1 MAGSLPNLSFAP
13 DRGRNREPRRRKLM
27 NRYAYRQGNYT
38 KFLKNLHTEQLAKLA
53 LKNQN
58 ECELLEDIRQFTLK
72 RSAIEKSYSE
82 ALLKISSAY
91 LNKKQACIPEIKMD
105 GAEEKWNMWSVWQT
119 VLEENEKL
127 ARARLAAVEV
137 FQQQIADEAK
147 VLRNTKLNSSK
158 RCIEQ
163 LSVVQKELQ
172 NSVQDVDKT
181 KKIYFDEEHS
191 AHDVRDKARD
201 IEEKLKKKKGS
212 FFQSITSLQKNSA
225 RVTSR
230 KEQLEEKST
239 GARNDYILSLAAANA
254 HQNRYFTIDL
264 QTTMSTMENYVYERV
279 ADYLAL
285 IGRTELLTCS
295 ATQNSFGKIRDQAQQ
310 LTREYN
316 LQCCYL
322 YYPVLKQHIQYEYEP
337 CDNDPVTKITADHES
352 AMETLNREGKRW
364 AGRVARESNVIRE
377 CARKLAVCAALRE
390 AGHRNDPNDQN
401 GPDLETKIDEFR
413 ETIRRS
419 EIAKAKAEA
428 RLECLRIG
436 GINVDE
442 WIQEAETLSVQE
454 MPRSAS
460 SLSMRTDASGQGENP
475 SSDSFYDSDNAEQD
489 QPVSESSPAPKQPEP
504 PVDEFMADS
513 DDDEDFGVEQE
524 RQKIEQMA
532 HGWDDPVNVDWGT
545 EEASSSG
552 AAGGGGGEAEMDLP
566 APAPVPAVAST
577 GQTFKCTALYSYTAQ
592 NPDEL
597 TIVESEQLEV
607 VGEGDGDGWLRARNY
622 RGEEGFVPHNY
633 LDVERDTPVDTH
645 TPAQLSSQI
654 SFSSVDYTV
663 DNEDQDPMQ
672 DSGQSPDQISVIS
685 APRKVNNQL
694 YCVAL
699 YDYDATAEDEL
710 TFEEGQIIK
719 LITKS
724 PHGVDD
730 GWWEGE
736 LMGKIGNFPSL
747 VVEECD
753 ENGEP
758 LTDAEDESPPPSAPP
773 TFAAPAPPP
782 PMILHQATPP
792 EGESPNL
799 DNNAGPAID
808 RFEFEMNT
816 DQHEQYGA
824 QFSAPPPSQP
834 PPVVICEDP
843 EAEEAATIEEE
854 SRQQGAKAAVAAAA
868 TASSSDSNQLNF
880 AQIIVTA
887 ATPMHEDANKK
898 FVPDEDPAPGAAAA
912 AAGPAESDEQPDEI
926 VEKQEQ
932 EKQELSSK
940 KKSQDGPT
948 VEHPQQPPPPPPAP
962 QKASPPKPAKPA
974 KPPSPPKPEKPTS
987 LNRTPEKPATAPKPT
1002 NVPAT
1007 KQMAGSLVKKPE
1019 RTRTE
1024 PEQPIEQEA
1033 APIEDP
1039 VDPFGAHFE
1048 ANFEANFAA
1057 NFDDAFGGG
1066 GGGGSAGDDS
1076 ASQPEIP
1083 KQVVGGRASIP
1094 EELEPHQLAR
1104 LQNLK
1109 ESNA

>member
-1 MAGSLPNLSFAP
+1 MQPP
-13 DRGRNREPRRRKLM
+13 PRK
-27 NRYAYRQGNYT
+27 GNYT

-158 RCIEQ
+158 RCIEN
-163 LSVVQKELQ
+163 LGVVQKELQ
-172 NSVQDVDKT
+172 NSVTDVDKT

-264 QTTMSTMENYVYERV
+264 QTTMATMENYVYERV

-322 YYPVLKQHIQYEYEP
+322 YYPVLKQHIQYEFEA
-337 CDNDPVTKITADHES
+337 CDQDPVRKITADHES
-352 AMETLNREGKRW
+352 AAETLSREGKRW

-377 CARKLAVCAALRE
+377 CARKLAVCTALRE
-390 AGHRNDPNDQN
+390 AGHRTDPNDQN

-413 ETIRRS
+413 ENIRKS
-419 EIAKAKAEA
+419 EISKAKAEA

-504 PVDEFMADS
+504 PLDEFAPDS
-513 DDDEDFGVEQE
+513 DEDEEFGVEQE
-524 RQKIEQMA
+524 RQKIEQIS
-532 HGWDDPVNVDWGT
+532 HGWDDPTQVDWGA
-545 EEASSSG
+545 EEA
-552 AAGGGGGEAEMDLP
+552 AAAAASQAAAEAGIAAAQQQQEQQQQQSQQP
-566 APAPVPAVAST
+566 AS
-577 GQTFKCTALYSYTAQ
+577 QTFKCTALYSYTAQ

-645 TPAQLSSQI
+645 TPAQLSTQI

-782 PMILHQATPP
+782 PMILHEATPP
-792 EGESPNL
+792 EGESPKMT
-799 DNNAGPAID
+799 NNGPAID
-808 RFEFEMNT
+808 KFEFEMNT
-816 DQHEQYGA
+816 NQHEQYGT
-824 QFSAPPPSQP
+824 QFSAPPPSQA

-843 EAEEAATIEEE
+843 EAEEAATMEEE
-854 SRQQGAKAAVAAAA
+854 SRQGAAAAAAAAA
-868 TASSSDSNQLNF
+868 TASGAAGGGGGDSNQLNF

-887 ATPMHEDANKK
+887 ATPMHEEPDKK
-898 FVPDEDPAPGAAAA
+898 FPQTEPADSDEEEEEMDGATGAARA
-912 AAGPAESDEQPDEI
+912 EI

-932 EKQELSSK
+932 ETQELSSK
-940 KKSQDGPT
+940 QKSQD
-948 VEHPQQPPPPPPAP
+948 VDPPKA
-962 QKASPPKPAKPA
+962 ASPPEAKPVSGAPGKSTGRPEKPAGPPPKPA
-974 KPPSPPKPEKPTS
+974 KPPSPPKPEKP
-987 LNRTPEKPATAPKPT
+987 ATAPKPT
-1002 NVPAT
+1002 NVAAKTPA
-1007 KQMAGSLVKKPE
+1007 KKPD
-1019 RTRTE
+1019 RARPVDPE
-1024 PEQPIEQEA
+1024 PEADLSFEEV

-1039 VDPFGAHFE
+1039 VAPFGEPFGGGGGGFE
-1048 ANFEANFAA
+1048 ANFEANFDA
-1057 NFDDAFGGG
+1057 NFDDAFGQ
-1066 GGGGSAGDDS
+1066 S
-1076 ASQPEIP
+1076 ASQPELP

>member
-1 MAGSLPNLSFAP
+1 MQPP
-13 DRGRNREPRRRKLM
+13 PRK
-27 NRYAYRQGNYT
+27 GNYT

-147 VLRNTKLNSSK
+147 VLRSTKLNSSK
-158 RCIEQ
+158 RCVEN
-163 LSVVQKELQ
+163 LAVVQKELQ
-172 NSVQDVDKT
+172 NSVTDVDKT

-264 QTTMSTMENYVYERV
+264 QTTMATMENYVYERV

-322 YYPVLKQHIQYEYEP
+322 YYPVLKQHIQYEFEA
-337 CDNDPVTKITADHES
+337 CDNDPVRKITADHES
-352 AMETLNREGKRW
+352 AAETLSREGKRW

-377 CARKLAVCAALRE
+377 CARKLAVCTALRE
-390 AGHRNDPNDQN
+390 AGHRTDPNDQN

-413 ETIRRS
+413 ENIRKS

-504 PVDEFMADS
+504 PSDEFTADS
-513 DDDEDFGVEQE
+513 DDDEEFGVEQE
-524 RQKIEQMA
+524 RQKIEQIS
-532 HGWDDPVNVDWGT
+532 HGWDDPTQVDWGA
-545 EEASSSG
+545 EEAAAAAASSSSSSAQ
-552 AAGGGGGEAEMDLP
+552 AAAEA
-566 APAPVPAVAST
+566 AVASVQQREPV

-685 APRKVNNQL
+685 APRKINNQL

-753 ENGEP
+753 KNGEP

-782 PMILHQATPP
+782 PMILQEATPP
-792 EGESPNL
+792 EGQSPNL
-799 DNNAGPAID
+799 TNAGPAID
-808 RFEFEMNT
+808 KFEFELND
-816 DQHEQYGA
+816 DQHEQYGT

-843 EAEEAATIEEE
+843 EAEEAATMEEE
-854 SRQQGAKAAVAAAA
+854 SRHGATAAAAA
-868 TASSSDSNQLNF
+868 TASGDSNQLNF

-887 ATPMHEDANKK
+887 ATPMHDEPDKK
-898 FVPDEDPAPGAAAA
+898 FPPPEEGPAAAISEEDPA
-912 AAGPAESDEQPDEI
+912 EI

-932 EKQELSSK
+932 EKQEISSK
-940 KKSQDGPT
+940 QKSQD
-948 VEHPQQPPPPPPAP
+948 VEP
-962 QKASPPKPAKPA
+962 QKPPTPPSQEPSTKSKTAPPKPA
-974 KPPSPPKPEKPTS
+974 KPPSPPKPEKP
-987 LNRTPEKPATAPKPT
+987 ATAPKPT
-1002 NVPAT
+1002 NVAA
-1007 KQMAGSLVKKPE
+1007 KSVSSKKPE
-1019 RTRTE
+1019 RVRPADRMAEQE
-1024 PEQPIEQEA
+1024 PEVEQEA

-1039 VDPFGAHFE
+1039 VAPFE
-1048 ANFEANFAA
+1048 ANFEANFEAGFAA
-1057 NFDDAFGGG
+1057 NFDDAFGQQEQQQ
-1066 GGGGSAGDDS
+1066 S
-1076 ASQPEIP
+1076 EVP

>member
-1 MAGSLPNLSFAP
+1 MQPP
-13 DRGRNREPRRRKLM
+13 PRK
-27 NRYAYRQGNYT
+27 GNYT
-38 KFLKNLHTEQLAKLA
+38 KFLKNLHSEQLAKLA

-147 VLRNTKLNSSK
+147 LLRSGKLASSK
-158 RCIEQ
+158 KCIEH
-163 LSVVQKELQ
+163 LAVVQKELQ
-172 NSVQDVDKT
+172 SSVQDVDKT
-181 KKIYFDEEHS
+181 KKCYFDEEHC

-230 KEQLEEKST
+230 KEQLEEKSS
-239 GARNDYILSLAAANA
+239 GARNDYILSLASANA
-254 HQNRYFTIDL
+254 HQNHYFTIDL
-264 QTTMSTMENYVYERV
+264 QTAMATMENYVYERV

-322 YYPVLKQHIQYEYEP
+322 YYPVLKQHIQYEFEP
-337 CDNDPVTKITADHES
+337 CDNDPVRTITAEHES
-352 AMETLNREGKRW
+352 AAETLNREGKRW
-364 AGRVARESNVIRE
+364 AGRVARENNVVRE
-377 CARKLAVCAALRE
+377 NARKLAICTALRE
-390 AGHRNDPNDQN
+390 AGHRTDPNDQN
-401 GPDLETKIDEFR
+401 GPDLETKIEDFR
-413 ETIRRS
+413 ENIRKA
-419 EIAKAKAEA
+419 ETAKAKSEA
-428 RLECLRIG
+428 RLECLRCG

-442 WIQEAETLSVQE
+442 WLQEAETLSVQE

-489 QPVSESSPAPKQPEP
+489 QPMSESSPAPKQAEP
-504 PVDEFMADS
+504 PSGEFTADS
-513 DDDEDFGVEQE
+513 DEDEDFEVEEE
-524 RQKIEQMA
+524 RQKIEQISHA
-532 HGWDDPVNVDWGT
+532 WDDPINVDWGA
-545 EEASSSG
+545 EEAAATTAEVSSSS
-552 AAGGGGGEAEMDLP
+552 AQQS
-566 APAPVPAVAST
+566 V

-645 TPAQLSSQI
+645 TPAQLTTQI

-663 DNEDQDPMQ
+663 DNEDQDHMQ

-685 APRKVNNQL
+685 APRKMAYM
-694 YCVAL
+694 YCIAL

-736 LMGKIGNFPSL
+736 LNGKIGNFPSL

-758 LTDAEDESPPPSAPP
+758 LTEAEDESPPPSAPP
-773 TFAAPAPPP
+773 SFAAPAAP
-782 PMILHQATPP
+782 PMVLHEATPP
-792 EGESPNL
+792 EGQSPNS
-799 DNNAGPAID
+799 DIRSSVPAID
-808 RFEFEMNT
+808 RFEFEMND
-816 DQHEQYGA
+816 DQHDKYGA

-834 PPVVICEDP
+834 PPVVICEEP
-843 EAEEAATIEEE
+843 EIEEE
-854 SRQQGAKAAVAAAA
+854 EEEQEAYQNDTVAA
-868 TASSSDSNQLNF
+868 TASSEAAVASAGNDSNQLSF

-887 ATPMHEDANKK
+887 ATPMHEEANKP
-898 FVPDEDPAPGAAAA
+898 FPPPPTE
-912 AAGPAESDEQPDEI
+912 DEI
-926 VEKQEQ
+926 NQVEDNPVEIIEKQEQ
-932 EKQELSSK
+932 ETQEVCTK
-940 KKSQDGPT
+940 DKTKTETQPKEQPT
-948 VEHPQQPPPPPPAP
+948 VKPVTKPPTPPKPTKPCSPPKVVKIESPSEKHSTVTGPINTNEPIYEADEEEPIAASLEDPPAP
-962 QKASPPKPAKPA
+962 F
-974 KPPSPPKPEKPTS
+974 E
-987 LNRTPEKPATAPKPT
+987 AT
-1002 NVPAT
+1002 
-1007 KQMAGSLVKKPE
+1007 
-1019 RTRTE
+1019 
-1024 PEQPIEQEA
+1024 
-1033 APIEDP
+1033 
-1039 VDPFGAHFE
+1039 FE

-1057 NFDDAFGGG
+1057 NFDDAFGNNQ
-1066 GGGGSAGDDS
+1066 A
-1076 ASQPEIP
+1076 EVP
-1083 KQVVGGRASIP
+1083 KQVIGGRASIP

>member
-1 MAGSLPNLSFAP
+1 
-13 DRGRNREPRRRKLM
+13 
-27 NRYAYRQGNYT
+27 GNYT

-105 GAEEKWNMWSVWQT
+105 GADEKWNMWSVWQT

-147 VLRNTKLNSSK
+147 VLRSTKLNSSK
-158 RCIEQ
+158 RCIEN
-163 LSVVQKELQ
+163 LAVVQKELQ
-172 NSVQDVDKT
+172 NSVTDVDKT

-264 QTTMSTMENYVYERV
+264 QTTMATMENYVYERV

-337 CDNDPVTKITADHES
+337 CDNDQVSKITADHDS
-352 AMETLNREGKRW
+352 AADTLSREGKRW

-377 CARKLAVCAALRE
+377 CARKLAVCTALRE
-390 AGHRNDPNDQN
+390 AGHRTDPNDQN
-401 GPDLETKIDEFR
+401 GPDLETKIEEFR
-413 ETIRRS
+413 ENIRKS

-504 PVDEFMADS
+504 ASDEFTADS
-513 DDDEDFGVEQE
+513 DDDEEFGVEQE
-524 RQKIEQMA
+524 RQKIEQIS
-532 HGWDDPVNVDWGT
+532 HGWDDPTQVDWGA
-545 EEASSSG
+545 EEAAAAAAAAASSE
-552 AAGGGGGEAEMDLP
+552 AAQESASSAAQQREP
-566 APAPVPAVAST
+566 A

-663 DNEDQDPMQ
+663 DNEDQDQMQ

-685 APRKVNNQL
+685 APRKINNQL

-782 PMILHQATPP
+782 PMILHEATPP
-792 EGESPNL
+792 EGQSPNL
-799 DNNAGPAID
+799 SNEGPAID
-808 RFEFEMNT
+808 KFEFEMNHN
-816 DQHEQYGA
+816 QHEQYGT
-824 QFSAPPPSQP
+824 QFSGPPPSQP

-843 EAEEAATIEEE
+843 EAEEAATMEEE
-854 SRQQGAKAAVAAAA
+854 SRQGATAAAAGTSATAAAAA
-868 TASSSDSNQLNF
+868 TANAGDSNQLNF

-887 ATPMHEDANKK
+887 ATPMHEDADKK
-898 FVPDEDPAPGAAAA
+898 FAPGEEAPKDED
-912 AAGPAESDEQPDEI
+912 EQTEI

-932 EKQELSSK
+932 EKQEISDK
-940 KKSQDGPT
+940 QKSQDGE
-948 VEHPQQPPPPPPAP
+948 V
-962 QKASPPKPAKPA
+962 QKAPTPPSQEPLAKPKSAPPKPA
-974 KPPSPPKPEKPTS
+974 KPPSPPKPEKP
-987 LNRTPEKPATAPKPT
+987 ATAPKPS
-1002 NVPAT
+1002 NVAAKSAT
-1007 KQMAGSLVKKPE
+1007 AKKPE
-1019 RTRTE
+1019 RVRPAGASSVPE
-1024 PEQPIEQEA
+1024 PEPEPELDA
-1033 APIEDP
+1033 TPIEDP
-1039 VDPFGAHFE
+1039 VAPFGDPVAPFE
-1048 ANFEANFAA
+1048 ANFEANFEASFAA
-1057 NFDDAFGGG
+1057 NFDDAFGE
-1066 GGGGSAGDDS
+1066 SS
-1076 ASQPEIP
+1076 PPEVP